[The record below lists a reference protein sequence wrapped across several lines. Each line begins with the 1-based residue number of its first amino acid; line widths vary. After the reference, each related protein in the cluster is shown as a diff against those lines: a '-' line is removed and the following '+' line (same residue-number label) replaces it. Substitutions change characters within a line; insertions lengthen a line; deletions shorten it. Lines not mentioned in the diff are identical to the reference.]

1 VHGAVSRLCPLHLSL
16 LQADR
21 DTFSGRPP
29 PPPLPP
35 PPPSLPPP
43 GECVRVSVLRGNTL
57 SLAFTLCFV
66 AAGPSRP
73 WSRSVRCQLARPP
86 VRPFRLFPP
95 SVPIRPPVSL
105 FHSVGVPWRLIG
117 GVLSLRLSLSREQR
131 GKTLAHATKGT
142 QHILWLGVRCVS
154 SPGPLP
160 PTSALAGSPKPSR
173 RATAGWACVSR
184 HTLFFSPL
192 NFERRN
198 RSSACWLLNIH
209 AHSSATFSR
218 RWWSFSLVC
227 RCFRNI
233 SIVASTFADFNHM
246 PRSSMK
252 SLD

>member
-1 VHGAVSRLCPLHLSL
+1 VFVAAPRLCPLHLSL

-29 PPPLPP
+29 PAAAAT
-35 PPPSLPPP
+35 PPSLPSPPPP
-43 GECVRVSVLRGNTL
+43 GEVVCVSVLRGNTL

-73 WSRSVRCQLARPP
+73 WSRSVRCRLARPP
-86 VRPFRLFPP
+86 VRPFRPSARPPPP
-95 SVPIRPPVSL
+95 SVPIRPSVPSVSL

-117 GVLSLRLSLSREQR
+117 GRLSLRLSLSREQR

-142 QHILWLGVRCVS
+142 QHMLWLGVRCVS

-160 PTSALAGSPKPSR
+160 PSSALAGSPKPSR

-209 AHSSATFSR
+209 AHSSATFSGVSR
-218 RWWSFSLVC
+218 SYAAVFATSALWLQRSP
-227 RCFRNI
+227 I
-233 SIVASTFADFNHM
+233 SITCQVQ
-246 PRSSMK
+246 
-252 SLD
+252 